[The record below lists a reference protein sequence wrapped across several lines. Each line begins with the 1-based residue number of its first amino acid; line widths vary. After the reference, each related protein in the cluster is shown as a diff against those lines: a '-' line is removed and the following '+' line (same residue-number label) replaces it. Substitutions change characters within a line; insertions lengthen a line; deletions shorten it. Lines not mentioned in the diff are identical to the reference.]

1 MRRVEH
7 EKRIAK
13 CEEKEKGKSGAQTE
27 LKPHFIFRFRGFFY
41 RFNDNTHN
49 NFFLCNNL
57 HWCP

>member
-27 LKPHFIFRFRGFFY
+27 LKPHFIFRFRGFF
-41 RFNDNTHN
+41 
-49 NFFLCNNL
+49 L
-57 HWCP
+57 